1 MFALLIEFY
10 YSQRNM
16 RQAYELIEDM
26 RNRKIILSPYLD
38 QKMVNSI
45 YQAVGVAPADDG
57 GSDDGIDEEIDEVS
71 SGEEKY

>member
-1 MFALLIEFY
+1 
-10 YSQRNM
+10 
-16 RQAYELIEDM
+16 M

-38 QKMVNSI
+38 QTMVNSI

>member
-1 MFALLIEFY
+1 
-10 YSQRNM
+10 M

-38 QKMVNSI
+38 QTMVNSI

>member
-1 MFALLIEFY
+1 
-10 YSQRNM
+10 
-16 RQAYELIEDM
+16 M